1 MYCDVDRL
9 STKPHL
15 SLAFVHVHGAK
26 MLHGRVRFHF
36 NAVWWYVGSGTLF
49 LLINVYNKR
58 MTMVIMI
65 AIIVIN
71 NSTLPYLFSSI
82 ISFLLFSV
90 LVVQHVHRV

>member
-1 MYCDVDRL
+1 
-9 STKPHL
+9 
-15 SLAFVHVHGAK
+15 
-26 MLHGRVRFHF
+26 
-36 NAVWWYVGSGTLF
+36 
-49 LLINVYNKR
+49 